1 MNKVVLI
8 GRLARDPELRYTA
21 NNNTAVCQFTV
32 AVDRRYKSENQPQA
46 DFIPV
51 IAWRSTGEFVNKY
64 FTKGSRIAVVG
75 SIQVRSW
82 EDAEGKRHYATEV
95 VADEVEF
102 CESKRQDASQ
112 MGLVPPPAYG
122 GERTGEKSGT
132 ASSTEPYSQASS
144 PDGYYALDEDD
155 DDVPF

>member
-1 MNKVVLI
+1 MNKVALI
-8 GRLARDPELRYTA
+8 GRLAKNPEIRYTP
-21 NNNTAVCQFTV
+21 NNTAVCQFTV

-64 FTKGSRIAVVG
+64 FTKGNRIALTG

-82 EDAEGKRHYATEV
+82 NDAEGKRHYATEV

-102 CESKRQDASQ
+102 CESKKDTA
-112 MGLVPPPAYG
+112 PAATD
-122 GERTGEKSGT
+122 E
-132 ASSTEPYSQASS
+132 A
-144 PDGYYALDEDD
+144 GYYDNMDAPEDD
-155 DDVPF
+155 DLPF

>member
-1 MNKVVLI
+1 MNKVALI
-8 GRLARDPELRYTA
+8 GRLAKNPEIRYTP
-21 NNNTAVCQFTV
+21 NNTAVCQFTV

-64 FTKGSRIAVVG
+64 FTKGNRIALTG

-82 EDAEGKRHYATEV
+82 NDAEGKRHYATEV

-102 CESKRQDASQ
+102 CESKKDTS
-112 MGLVPPPAYG
+112 PAATD
-122 GERTGEKSGT
+122 E
-132 ASSTEPYSQASS
+132 A
-144 PDGYYALDEDD
+144 GYYDNMDAPDD
-155 DDVPF
+155 DDLPF